1 MPANVIAKPKAPS
14 PTARTVAYLRAQH
27 QIVDKGSIFPD
38 PLAAPLIGVSPE
50 ILASKAEEFPQNAPL
65 RQFIA
70 ARSRFAEDCI
80 AKAVDRGVRQVV
92 VLGAGLD
99 TFGLRNPYRDKGL
112 RVFDVDRLAAQRW
125 KQRRIAKAN
134 VPVPAALTF
143 VTVDFEKESFLQR
156 LASSRFDEKKP
167 AVFVWLG
174 VVPYLS
180 RDAVSATLAAIV
192 KIPDAEIVFD
202 YCEPVTSFPP
212 ERRVRY
218 ERMIK
223 IVELWGEPWVSF
235 FTPAQ
240 MKRGLT
246 TLGFREIED
255 LGAAE
260 VEVRYPGAGKLG
272 ALRLVRAHA
281 P

>member
-1 MPANVIAKPKAPS
+1 MITKPKGPS

-27 QIVDKGSIFPD
+27 QIADKGSIFPD
-38 PLAAPLIGVSPE
+38 PLAAPIIGVSPE
-50 ILASKAEEFPQNAPL
+50 ILASKAQEFKQNAPL

-125 KQRRIAKAN
+125 KRRSIASAN
-134 VPVPAALTF
+134 IPVPDGLTF
-143 VTVDFEKESFLQR
+143 VAVDFEKQSFPHR
-156 LASSRFDEKKP
+156 LALSGFDAKKP
-167 AVFVWLG
+167 AFFVWLG
-174 VVPYLS
+174 VVQYLS
-180 RDAVSATLAAIV
+180 RDAITGTLAAIAR
-192 KIPDAEIVFD
+192 IPDAEIVLD
-202 YCEPVTSFPP
+202 YGEPPSSFPP
-212 ERRVRY
+212 ERRTRY
-218 ERMIK
+218 ELVIK

-260 VEVRYPGAGKLG
+260 IEARYPGAGQLG
-272 ALRLVRAHA
+272 ALRLCRARA